1 MVPKSWAGFCERLML
16 NPASGAG
23 YRFEETS
30 SRSLLDWR
38 IGFAAT
44 AIIGV
49 LMPFVLPQYSL
60 TVLIEA
66 LIFGLLAMS
75 LDLLVGYC
83 RLYSFGHAAAYG
95 LGAYSA
101 ALILTQLQLPLPAG
115 IALAVLVT
123 VVAAVPIAWICT
135 RSTGVSFAMLTLAF
149 AQLGYAMLFRFRD
162 ITGGSDGIVG
172 IPRPAGPFG
181 MSWFQG
187 KTGYY
192 YLVLGCLL
200 GAYLLCRAIVRSPF
214 GAVLAGIR
222 ENEAKTIALG
232 YNTRAYKTATV
243 VLAYGFGGLAGAL
256 YAAFAGFASPEL
268 FFWLVSGRVL
278 IMVVVGG
285 AGTLIGPI
293 LGGVFFVFLEHELSQ
308 VTDLWPLIFGS
319 IFMAFVLFAPEGIWR
334 LLTIRFKAVPDVPTA
349 DPSKKKSDAAA

>member
-1 MVPKSWAGFCERLML
+1 VNWKVNFAVTAVAC
-16 NPASGAG
+16 A
-23 YRFEETS
+23 
-30 SRSLLDWR
+30 LL
-38 IGFAAT
+38 
-44 AIIGV
+44 
-49 LMPFVLPQYSL
+49 PFLVPQYSL
-60 TVLIEA
+60 TILIEA
-66 LIFGLLAMS
+66 LIFGLFAMS

-95 LGAYSA
+95 LGAYST
-101 ALILTQLQLPLPAG
+101 ALILTQLQLPLPLG
-115 IALAVLVT
+115 LVLAVLVT
-123 VVAAVPIAWICT
+123 IAAAIPIAWICT

-162 ITGGSDGIVG
+162 VTGGSDGIVG
-172 IPRPAGPFG
+172 IPRPSGPLG
-181 MSWFQG
+181 ITWFQG

-192 YLVLGCLL
+192 YLVLGCLF
-200 GAYLLCRAIVRSPF
+200 GSYLLCRAIVRSPF
-214 GAVLAGIR
+214 GAVLAALR

-232 YNTRAYKTATV
+232 YNTRAYKIVAV

-285 AGTLIGPI
+285 AATLIGPI

-308 VTDLWPLIFGS
+308 VTDLWPLIFGA
-319 IFMAFVLFAPEGIWR
+319 IFMAFVMFAPEGIWGI
-334 LLTIRFKAVPDVPTA
+334 LTSRFNSKPGL
-349 DPSKKKSDAAA
+349 PSSPGGNETSDAAA

>member
-1 MVPKSWAGFCERLML
+1 MIPKSGSRFSEKIML
-16 NPASGAG
+16 KQSV
-23 YRFEETS
+23 S
-30 SRSLLDWR
+30 WKL
-38 IGFAAT
+38 GFAIT
-44 AIIGV
+44 AMICV
-49 LMPFVLPQYSL
+49 LLPFVLPQYSL

-66 LIFGLLAMS
+66 LIFGLFAMS
-75 LDLLVGYC
+75 LDLMVGYG

-101 ALILTQLQLPLPAG
+101 ALILKELQLPLP
-115 IALAVLVT
+115 IAIVLAVLVT
-123 VVAAVPIAWICT
+123 VVVAIPIAWICT
-135 RSTGVSFAMLTLAF
+135 RSSGVSFAMLTLAF

-172 IPRPAGPFG
+172 IPRPPGPLG
-181 MSWFQG
+181 MTWFQG
-187 KTGYY
+187 KIGYY

-200 GAYLLCRAIVRSPF
+200 GSYLLCRAIVRSPF

-222 ENEAKTIALG
+222 ENEAKTISLG
-232 YNTRAYKTATV
+232 YNTRAYKIATV
-243 VLAYGFGGLAGAL
+243 ALAYGFGALAGAL

-285 AGTLIGPI
+285 AGTLIGPV

-319 IFMAFVLFAPEGIWR
+319 IFMAFVMFAPDGIWG
-334 LLTIRFKAVPDVPTA
+334 LLTSRWRAELRSGGARNET
-349 DPSKKKSDAAA
+349 SDAAA

>member
-1 MVPKSWAGFCERLML
+1 MSWKFSFAI
-16 NPASGAG
+16 
-23 YRFEETS
+23 S
-30 SRSLLDWR
+30 SLICALL
-38 IGFAAT
+38 
-44 AIIGV
+44 
-49 LMPFVLPQYSL
+49 PFILPQYSL
-60 TVLIEA
+60 TILIEA
-66 LIFGLLAMS
+66 LIFGLFAMS
-75 LDLLVGYC
+75 LDLMVGYC

-101 ALILTQLQLPLPAG
+101 ALILTHLHLPLPFG
-115 IALAVLVT
+115 MVLAVLLT
-123 VVAAVPIAWICT
+123 VLIAIPIAWICT

-162 ITGGSDGIVG
+162 ITGGSDGITG
-172 IPRPAGPFG
+172 IPRPSGPFG
-181 MSWFQG
+181 MTWFQG
-187 KTGYY
+187 KIGYY

-200 GAYLLCRAIVRSPF
+200 ASYLLCRAIVRSPF
-214 GAVLAGIR
+214 GAVLSGIR

-232 YNTRAYKTATV
+232 YDTRAYKIATV

-293 LGGVFFVFLEHELSQ
+293 VGGALFVFIEHQLSQ
-308 VTDLWPLIFGS
+308 LTDLWPLIFGS
-319 IFMAFVLFAPEGIWR
+319 IFMVFVMFAPQGIWG
-334 LLTIRFKAVPDVPTA
+334 LLTSRCKAA
-349 DPSKKKSDAAA
+349 HELPSAGTGSETSDAAA

>member
-1 MVPKSWAGFCERLML
+1 MSWKISFAVTALVCV
-16 NPASGAG
+16 
-23 YRFEETS
+23 
-30 SRSLLDWR
+30 LL
-38 IGFAAT
+38 
-44 AIIGV
+44 
-49 LMPFVLPQYSL
+49 PFMLPQYSL
-60 TVLIEA
+60 TILIEA
-66 LIFGLLAMS
+66 LIFGLFAMS
-75 LDLLVGYC
+75 LDLMVGYC

-101 ALILTQLQLPLPAG
+101 ALVLTQLHLPLPIG
-115 IALAVLVT
+115 IVLAVVVT
-123 VVAAVPIAWICT
+123 VLAAIPIAWICT

-149 AQLGYAMLFRFRD
+149 AQLGYATLFRFRD

-172 IPRPAGPFG
+172 IPRPSGPLG
-181 MSWFQG
+181 MTWFQG

-192 YLVLGCLL
+192 YLVLGCLF
-200 GAYLLCRAIVRSPF
+200 GSYLLCRAIVRSPF

-222 ENEAKTIALG
+222 ENEAKTVALG
-232 YNTRAYKTATV
+232 YNTRAYKIATV

-308 VTDLWPLIFGS
+308 VTDLWPLLFGS
-319 IFMAFVLFAPEGIWR
+319 IFMAFVMFAPEGIWG
-334 LLTIRFKAVPDVPTA
+334 LLTSRLKAAPEP
-349 DPSKKKSDAAA
+349 PSAGSGNETSNAAA